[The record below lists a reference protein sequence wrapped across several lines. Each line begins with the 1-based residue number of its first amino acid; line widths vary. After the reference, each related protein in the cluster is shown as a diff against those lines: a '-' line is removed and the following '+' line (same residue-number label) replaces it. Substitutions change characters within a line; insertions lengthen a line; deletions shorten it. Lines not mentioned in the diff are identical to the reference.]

1 VSSPLEIDPGLRT
14 IGSAVTSVV
23 HRPARGLVALA
34 LVALTLGAGPASAVR
49 VAAWNTSSLGP
60 LDLSA
65 EWSRYPPGRTPFKQP
80 PAIVQDDG
88 RPVLQLAT
96 MDEPLRIGRSV
107 KVDLKAT
114 PWLTWEWKPLV
125 LPDGGDVRHPRR
137 NDQAGRVM
145 VAFEGMKGILYVWDT
160 TAPVG
165 TEVQPDELELFRR
178 VLIVVGSGAATLGQ
192 WSRERRNVYDDYRRL
207 FDEEPPSIKLV
218 GVESHSDDTHTR
230 TVMRFG
236 SISFEAR

>member
-1 VSSPLEIDPGLRT
+1 VT
-14 IGSAVTSVV
+14 SAV
-23 HRPARGLVALA
+23 HCRARRWLALA
-34 LVALTLGAGPASAVR
+34 VVGLTLGAGPVSTVR
-49 VAAWNTSSLGP
+49 VATWDVHPPGP

-65 EWSRYPPGRTPFKQP
+65 QWSRYPPGRTPFKKP
-80 PAIVQDDG
+80 PAVVQDDG
-88 RPVLQLAT
+88 RPVLELT
-96 MDEPLRIGRSV
+96 TVDEPLRIGRSL
-107 KVDLKAT
+107 KVDPKAT

-125 LPDGGDVRHPRR
+125 LPDGGDVRNPKR

-165 TEVQPDELELFRR
+165 TEVQPDELELFQR

-218 GVESHSDDTHTR
+218 GVESHSNDTHSR
-230 TVMRFG
+230 TAMRFG
-236 SISFEAR
+236 TISFEAR